1 MRDFFIYLWDLR
13 RQNFEGES
21 GDRNGVHA
29 ARRPPDNADRNF
41 VGGDGGEGIVGA
53 GQINI
58 RNAED
63 VAALLEVL
71 AAQLEDHIEQMFG
84 DMLVLIWGL
93 FHLLE
98 NTFSVSML
106 IFFLCFTVFLSVI
119 HL

>member
-1 MRDFFIYLWDLR
+1 MVMHFLVSLKRFLIGSLFVRDFFIYLWDLR

-53 GQINI
+53 DQINI

-84 DMLVLIWGL
+84 DMFVLIWGL
-93 FHLLE
+93 CFIYLKIH
-98 NTFSVSML
+98 
-106 IFFLCFTVFLSVI
+106 FL
-119 HL
+119 